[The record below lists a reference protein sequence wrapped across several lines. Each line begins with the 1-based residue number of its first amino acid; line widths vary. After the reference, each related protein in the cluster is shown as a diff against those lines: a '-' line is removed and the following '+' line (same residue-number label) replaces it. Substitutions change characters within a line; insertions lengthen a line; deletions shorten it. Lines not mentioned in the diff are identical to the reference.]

1 MKIKNDS
8 RQVLSGV
15 VGDTPYTIKPGE
27 TADVPVALAKIWI
40 ARIFLDRPRRS
51 DPAHDTTPEAPSV
64 PQQKEDIPSDVAD
77 KPEDTTPETQT
88 ELLPTDSA
96 SSEKGEKE
104 GKKK

>member
-51 DPAHDTTPEAPSV
+51 DPAHDTTPE
-64 PQQKEDIPSDVAD
+64 
-77 KPEDTTPETQT
+77 TQT